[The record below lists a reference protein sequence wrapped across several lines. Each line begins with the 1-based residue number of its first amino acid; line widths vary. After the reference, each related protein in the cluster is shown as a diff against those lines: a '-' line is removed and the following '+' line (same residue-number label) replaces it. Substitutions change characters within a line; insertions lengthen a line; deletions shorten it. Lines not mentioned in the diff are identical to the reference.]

1 MIRPPVAFAHPRQRQ
16 SAGVE
21 HRRQVDGEDG
31 VPFLH
36 RELIQRR
43 HVLNA
48 GVVHQNVHAAELA
61 FGILHHVRYLARIA
75 EIGAVIPRRGA
86 QPRDLRL
93 RLLHVAEAVEDHAR
107 AGGGQHGRYPEADAA
122 GRAGHQRGFALY
134 THGIAPLNNAGQV
147 EHADHEQHRGAL
159 DQG

>member
-1 MIRPPVAFAHPRQRQ
+1 M
-16 SAGVE
+16 E

-48 GVVHQNVHAAELA
+48 GVVYQNVHAAELA
-61 FGILHHVRYLARIA
+61 FCIVHHVRYLGRIA
-75 EIGAVIPRRGA
+75 EIGAVIPAGA

-93 RLLHVAEAVEDHAR
+93 RRFHIAEAVEDHAR
-107 AGGGQHGRYPEADAA
+107 AGGASTDAIP
-122 GRAGHQRGFALY
+122 RPM
-134 THGIAPLNNAGQV
+134 PLV
-147 EHADHEQHRGAL
+147 EPVTSAVL
-159 DQG
+159 PCTLMVSLL